1 MATVAE
7 LVEAVLEDGQ
17 FDATQAQVLR
27 WLNVRHKQMI
37 ARTRSFRKQL
47 SLGNTVAGQSN
58 YALPAGIVEILQVT
72 VGGYVY
78 GQARHNDF
86 AEGELGYIWLGGG
99 MGGIAGRDDT
109 AAGDQQLRI
118 FPAPKGGLSPE
129 PGGPISVY
137 AAVEPPQLVVGEDG
151 SIKIPDEYVDALVSG
166 AIATGMLRVEA
177 RPDLAQQHE
186 ELFEKGC
193 GELLRVVNRRFRG
206 TGPAR
211 IRIAGINA

>member
-1 MATVAE
+1 MTTVLE

-27 WLNVRHKQMI
+27 WLNTRHKQI
-37 ARTRSFRKQL
+37 VVRARSFRKQL
-47 SLGNTVAGQSN
+47 SLGKTVAGQAS
-58 YALPAGIVEILQVT
+58 YVLPAGIVEILQVT

-109 AAGDQQLRI
+109 AAGEPQLRI
-118 FPAPKGGLSPE
+118 FPAPKAGLSPE
-129 PGGPISVY
+129 PGGDISVY
-137 AAVEPPQLVVGEDG
+137 AAVEPPQLVVGEDA
-151 SIKIPDEYVDALVSG
+151 SIKIPDEYTDALVSG
-166 AIATGMLRVEA
+166 AIATGMLRVES
-177 RPDLAQQHE
+177 RPDLAAQHE
-186 ELFEKGC
+186 AIFEKGC

-211 IRIAGINA
+211 IRVMGVNA